1 MAGGRGV
8 ESASLLPP
16 AQAEPK
22 HVSYQATVAI
32 NASESRSAKEAAHV
46 AKQQDAAYLF
56 KYIIMAQIFVYL
68 EAGAVPSQLL
78 QFTETFDLTPQD
90 QGLLGAIV
98 YIALSLGSPLSG
110 YLFRRFSPKVVLG
123 FSLVLNNACVFLFA
137 FTPVHHWYS
146 KSLLIF
152 FRALIGFTQ
161 AFLCVY
167 APLWVHEFAPK
178 SRRGEWMSYLQGAV
192 PLGVT
197 FGYLLGSIAVWVSE
211 SSSGCFNFFCWRW
224 PFIFQV
230 VLVTPLALGIFGIPD
245 DHIVMRP
252 SRRESISYL
261 DGEEEDEYDAF
272 FDDGK
277 SNWSN
282 ICTLL
287 RIPVFTSI
295 VLGLSSLFF
304 CVTGIQYWTT
314 LFLTT
319 NLDDSAYT
327 IHLAYL
333 VVSGT
338 GPILG
343 VVFGGKLIDYYGGYA
358 GPVQEAKALRI
369 CMLLGIFAVAAALPI
384 SFTYNT
390 FWIAVLL
397 WVMLFCGGAL
407 LSPCSGIVIACAP
420 PHLRPLASSVA
431 YTSYNFLGYAASNYI
446 PGKVMNII
454 LEHTATPVGAPS
466 DEAYM
471 YRVGF
476 RIVTWWSIFAF
487 ACLTI
492 GYTASVRKSKALAGT
507 APASS
512 PY

>member
-1 MAGGRGV
+1 MPRATDV
-8 ESASLLPP
+8 ESASLLPT
-16 AQAEPK
+16 EK
-22 HVSYQATVAI
+22 HVSYQTTTAI
-32 NASESRSAKEAAHV
+32 NDPRLDKAALHV
-46 AKQQDAAYLF
+46 ARQKDAAYLF
-56 KYIIMAQIFVYL
+56 KFIIMAQIFVYL
-68 EAGAVPSQLL
+68 EAGAVPALL
-78 QFTETFDLTPQD
+78 VQFTETFELTPQD

-123 FSLVLNNACVFLFA
+123 FSLVLNNACVFVFA
-137 FTPVHHWYS
+137 FTPVNHWYS
-146 KSLLIF
+146 KLLLIF
-152 FRALIGFTQ
+152 FRGLIGFTQ

-178 SRRGEWMSYLQGAV
+178 SRRGQWMSYLQGAV
-192 PLGVT
+192 PMGVT
-197 FGYLLGSIAVWVSE
+197 VGYLLGSVTVWVGE
-211 SSSGCFNFFCWRW
+211 SYMGCGTLFCWRW
-224 PFIFQV
+224 PFLFQV
-230 VLVTPLALGIFGIPD
+230 LLVLPLALGIFGIPD

-261 DGEEEDEYDAF
+261 ENEDEDEYDSF

-343 VVFGGKLIDYYGGYA
+343 VVFGGKLIDYIGGYA

-369 CMLLGIFAVAAALPI
+369 CMVLGVCSVAAALPI
-384 SFTYNT
+384 SFSNNT
-390 FWIAVLL
+390 FVIAVLL
-397 WVMLFCGGAL
+397 WTMLFCGGAL

-446 PGKVMNII
+446 PGLVMNII
-454 LEHTATPVGAPS
+454 MVNTEMGASGAP

-471 YRVGF
+471 YRIGF
-476 RIVTWWSIFAF
+476 RIVTWWSVFAF
-487 ACLTI
+487 ACLVV
-492 GYTASVRKSKALAGT
+492 GYAASARKAKALAGN
-507 APASS
+507 APAHS